1 MRKKSCSKL
10 VTALL
15 VVFLLG
21 LTPCIN
27 NQNASADESE
37 KKVIRILATSD
48 MHGYF
53 VQYDYF
59 SNAAV
64 SKGAG
69 ANVVSAIS
77 ALRNENTIVV
87 DAGDLIQDNY
97 ADLFLDDA
105 VHPMASVL
113 NIAEYDAWVTG
124 NHEYNY
130 GLDTLLKFRDSIHAP
145 LVLGNVSKDGQRI
158 GENYIILERDG
169 VKIALIGVV
178 TPNITAWD
186 AANLQ
191 GWDVE
196 NPINTVKQA
205 IEEIGDSADILVG
218 VFHMGL
224 NDELYVKG
232 SGVNSIAAECE
243 ELDFIISAHDHNAF
257 TDYTENGIPV
267 VANKNHGETM
277 IMSDLTVIKDE
288 NGRYILK
295 DIDSEIIDTANYEP
309 SSEILEA
316 TRDQDL
322 RAKEE
327 ACRIIGTVKSQLISG
342 DAATG
347 LCTVCT
353 GDSYW
358 MQFLSDCAR
367 YYSNADVISVAPTLG
382 DKTLNEGNI
391 TNADIARIY
400 YYNSNTLYK
409 LQFTGK
415 QLKIYMEY
423 VADFYN
429 QFNEGDLTVS
439 YNKDWR
445 FYNFDTFDG
454 VNYEIDISKPVG
466 ERITNL
472 TWPDGTPVQD
482 DDVFTLATSNYRAN
496 TQLLQPGVI
505 FEENDLPIL
514 LESDIAGS
522 IGGYQQI
529 ISYYIQ
535 NELNAEIE
543 PYCDNNWS
551 LIGISRDEDLYNK
564 ALELIASGQIQL
576 VDAEGGRQANI
587 VSITEEQVRAFY
599 DNK

>member
-1 MRKKSCSKL
+1 MRKKFYLILITTFLIVSLLSLTSCISS
-10 VTALL
+10 
-15 VVFLLG
+15 
-21 LTPCIN
+21 
-27 NQNASADESE
+27 QNTSDAGSE
-37 KKVIRILATSD
+37 KVIRILATSD

-59 SNAAV
+59 SNTAV
-64 SKGAG
+64 STGAG

-77 ALRNENTIVV
+77 ELRNDNTIVV

-97 ADLFLDDA
+97 ADLFLDDDI
-105 VHPMASVL
+105 HPMASLL
-113 NIAEYDAWVTG
+113 NIAKYDAWVTG

-130 GLDTLLKFRDSIHAP
+130 GMDNLLKFRDSIDAP
-145 LVLGNVSKDGQRI
+145 LLLGNVSKDGQSI
-158 GENYIILERDG
+158 GKNYIILERDG

-186 AANLQ
+186 SANLQ

-196 NPINTVKQA
+196 NPIDTVKKA
-205 IEEIGDSADILVG
+205 IEEIGDSADILIG

-232 SGVNSIAAECE
+232 SGVNSIAAECD
-243 ELDFIISAHDHNAF
+243 ELDFIIAAHDHNAF

-288 NGRYILK
+288 NGKYILK
-295 DIDSEIIDTANYEP
+295 NAVSEIIDTANYEP
-309 SSEILEA
+309 SFELLEA
-316 TRDQDL
+316 TKAQDSK
-322 RAKEE
+322 AKEE
-327 ACRIIGTVKSQLISG
+327 ANRIIGTIKSQLIST

-347 LCTVCT
+347 LCTVCM
-353 GDSYW
+353 GDSCW
-358 MQFLSDCAR
+358 MQFLSDCLR
-367 YYSNADVISVAPTLG
+367 YYSDADVISAAPTLG
-382 DKTLNEGNI
+382 DKTLNGGNI
-391 TNADIARIY
+391 TNADIAKIA
-400 YYNSNTLYK
+400 YYNNNTLYK

-415 QLKIYMEY
+415 QLKMYMEY

-439 YNKDWR
+439 YNKNWR

-466 ERITNL
+466 ERIVNL
-472 TWPDGTPVQD
+472 TWPYGTPVQD
-482 DDVFTLATSNYRAN
+482 DDVLTLATSNYRAN
-496 TQLLQPGVI
+496 SCLLKPGII
-505 FEENDLPIL
+505 FEEDDLPIL
-514 LESDIAGS
+514 LESDVAGN
-522 IGGYQQI
+522 IGGYQQL

-535 NELNAEIE
+535 NELNGEIE

-551 LIGISRDEDLYNK
+551 LTGIDRDEDLYNR
-564 ALELIASGQIQL
+564 ALDLIANGQIQI
-576 VDAEGGRQANI
+576 VNTEDGRQANI
-587 VSITEEQVRAFY
+587 ESITEEQVRAFI
-599 DNK
+599 K